1 MIACAGTPCAVPPH
15 FAVGAYIAIMLAV
28 VEMPQLLI
36 HHIDHRHIDHRR
48 RQRNRQ
54 DDLAIAN
61 LQQPAAEPTR
71 MVSEMQRQM
80 QNGSGSSSDNS
91 VNYPAA
97 APSQ

>member
-1 MIACAGTPCAVPPH
+1 MRW
-15 FAVGAYIAIMLAV
+15 GAYIAIMLAV

-36 HHIDHRHIDHRR
+36 HYIDHRHIDHHR

-61 LQQPAAEPTR
+61 LQQPVAELAR
-71 MVSEMQRQM
+71 MVSDRQRQM
-80 QNGSGSSSDNS
+80 QNGSSISHNS

>member
-1 MIACAGTPCAVPPH
+1 MTACAGTTCAVLPH

-36 HHIDHRHIDHRR
+36 HHIDHRR

-61 LQQPAAEPTR
+61 LQQPAAGLAR
-71 MVSEMQRQM
+71 MVSDRQRQM
-80 QNGSGSSSDNS
+80 HTGNGRCISHNS
-91 VNYPAA
+91 VNDPAA